1 MKPIF
6 GIYKNEQ
13 GLSTVFADNTI
24 DVQFQINR
32 D

>member
-6 GIYKNEQ
+6 GTYKNEQ
-13 GLSTVFADNTI
+13 GLSTVFADNTN
-24 DVQFQINR
+24 VPYQKYR